1 MPDRTRARLKRWM
14 AEAASRGYRVKR
26 RVAETMS
33 VRNGV
38 WLKWC
43 LAVVVDGQFGRWLH
57 LCLAEMLMMILLM
70 MMMMDDD
77 DDDDDDDEDDD
88 DADDGAA
95 YDDEDG

>member
-14 AEAASRGYRVKR
+14 AEAASGWYHAKR

-57 LCLAEMLMMILLM
+57 LRLAEMLMMILLM
-70 MMMMDDD
+70 VMMMMMMMDDD
-77 DDDDDDDEDDD
+77 DD
-88 DADDGAA
+88 G
-95 YDDEDG
+95 